1 MHIILYQGG
10 AHGDLVSSL
19 IDRTDYIVG
28 TDRII
33 ALPVRQIFANLSND
47 PFRSNEAQSK
57 REMEFAQIDSQIEIL
72 RTKYSAIS
80 SHLFHYFLNRNHKFI
95 LIDSSAPGITER
107 CIRRAECLTKGQHF
121 YPNNVVVQFR
131 MHLELLKQKT
141 NMIID
146 YHDIIEGRL
155 ITTLQQWV
163 ATPLNEDIYK
173 KFMRK
178 ILPNNINNYDFW

>member
-19 IDRTDYIVG
+19 IDSNDYIVG

-33 ALPVRQIFANLSND
+33 ALPDRQIFANLSND

-72 RTKYSAIS
+72 QSKYIAVA
-80 SHLFHYFLNRNHKFI
+80 SHLFYYFLNRNHKFI
-95 LIDSSAPGITER
+95 LIDSSASGITER
-107 CIRRAECLTKGQHF
+107 CVRRAERLSKSQHL
-121 YPNNVVVQFR
+121 YSDTIIKKIR
-131 MHLELLKQKT
+131 MDIKLVKQKT
-141 NMIID
+141 DMVIN
-146 YHDIIEGRL
+146 YNDIIEGRL
-155 ITTLQQWV
+155 LTTLKQWID
-163 ATPLNEDIYK
+163 TPLNENIYN
-173 KFMRK
+173 KFMRR